1 MWGAKL
7 HHLKKG
13 LGILTVLFGL
23 YGAKEL
29 ITGSTSEALD
39 ALVIAALSGL
49 GLAALIKTTP
59 RKRSSGDLR
68 AAESADP
75 LRQLDRRGD

>member
-7 HHLKKG
+7 HHTKKV
-13 LGILTVLFGL
+13 LGVLTILFGL

-29 ITGSTSEALD
+29 VAGSTNEALD

-49 GLAALIKTTP
+49 GLLALIKTTP
-59 RKRSSGDLR
+59 RKRTGDLR